1 MKDNLKMAL
10 LMTAWAIMEIYLTLR
25 VMGIDL

>member
-1 MKDNLKMAL
+1 MSDELKMAL
-10 LMTAWAIMEIYLTLR
+10 LMTAWAIMGIYLTLR